1 MNFAEAAKLSNYL
14 AKDYAEDFFAL
25 LVNYRNISASEA
37 ASRLGLHIR
46 TAQDF
51 LEGMTSLGI
60 LSQEEVYEKKR
71 PYFRYTLLTDRIQM
85 DLDLTQTQ
93 KEQTPEDLERRIR
106 ETGVRA
112 LEQRDRNI
120 RKKANAGANFSL
132 ARGGDLISHV
142 ALWTGSGRD
151 RKERKISLTKPQGLF
166 LYHLPFPNAEALTI
180 QEIVSKAHVNEE
192 VIPEILDIVDVLEK
206 HEVIEVLK

>member
-112 LEQRDRNI
+112 LAKRHGNLYAGGGAPGRRALALPAFNNSSFVCWTVWHGCLRPNVAFDQRCEHI
-120 RKKANAGANFSL
+120 RPSFW
-132 ARGGDLISHV
+132 R
-142 ALWTGSGRD
+142 
-151 RKERKISLTKPQGLF
+151 Q
-166 LYHLPFPNAEALTI
+166 
-180 QEIVSKAHVNEE
+180 
-192 VIPEILDIVDVLEK
+192 
-206 HEVIEVLK
+206 